1 MSGTVHSRTIDAAI
15 NECRKGGGNQL
26 IQLYLEMCMFAQ
38 FAVIEWLR
46 LGLQLLIIQVRS
58 RSVLKCKLIY

>member
-1 MSGTVHSRTIDAAI
+1 
-15 NECRKGGGNQL
+15 
-26 IQLYLEMCMFAQ
+26 MCMFAQ